1 MPKGTPRT
9 ATAAS
14 VILQQAATPEQEQVE
29 YIIRQADTPEQGK
42 RNDLTSSDMTDKVH
56 TSYGKP
62 AYTPAKSG
70 NNAGL
75 RQGETRITCIFRQD
89 HSKVLHDWAKSTG
102 HTFREVCLMMA
113 DRYIEEVVRPATR
126 GERKLKN
133 TGDVPEA
140 YADMYDAT
148 PDEWEMLFK

>member
-62 AYTPAKSG
+62 AYTPATTARFSMTG
-70 NNAGL
+70 PNPRA
-75 RQGETRITCIFRQD
+75 TP
-89 HSKVLHDWAKSTG
+89 SAKS
-102 HTFREVCLMMA
+102 VS
-113 DRYIEEVVRPATR
+113 
-126 GERKLKN
+126 
-133 TGDVPEA
+133 
-140 YADMYDAT
+140 
-148 PDEWEMLFK
+148 